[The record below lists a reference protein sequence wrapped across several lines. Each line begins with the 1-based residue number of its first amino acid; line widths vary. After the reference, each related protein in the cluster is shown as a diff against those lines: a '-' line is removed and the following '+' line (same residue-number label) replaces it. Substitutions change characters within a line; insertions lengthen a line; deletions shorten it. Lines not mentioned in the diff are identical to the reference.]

1 MTALDSERYF
11 ALLDTLERPFT
22 TLADEPTLD
31 EIRAGEHGR
40 LRKAVQALSDESTDE
55 ELHATRILV
64 KRARY
69 AAELEGD
76 RPYVQA
82 AKRLQDVLGEHQDA
96 VVATAEL
103 RRLADR
109 MPDTALAAG
118 RLVDREQERAR
129 QSRDEWAPG
138 MEAAGEDGVIR
149 ACGGVIERDG
159 RVVAVHRP
167 KYDDWSLPKG
177 KAHRGE
183 SDEDCALRE
192 IEEETGLRVDLGE
205 ELATTTHLDAA
216 GRPKRIRWW
225 KMTPL
230 AGEFTPTDEVDRL
243 RWVTPD
249 EARALLTYARDVEL
263 VDSALRSDAPGGE
276 S

>member
-129 QSRDEWAPG
+129 QSRDEWRLG

-183 SDEDCALRE
+183 SDEDCA
-192 IEEETGLRVDLGE
+192 
-205 ELATTTHLDAA
+205 ATRDRGGDRPARSTWARSWRRRRIWTPPAA
-216 GRPKRIRWW
+216 RSAFAGGR
-225 KMTPL
+225 
-230 AGEFTPTDEVDRL
+230 
-243 RWVTPD
+243 
-249 EARALLTYARDVEL
+249 
-263 VDSALRSDAPGGE
+263 
-276 S
+276 